1 MKLFKAIFTLSALL
15 AVVGVQARQMY
26 VGNLNFEDKF
36 RQTGTVKNDTIGAAV
51 LISVEELENKI
62 GAELKS
68 VSFYHIASKAPKY
81 LKVLYNSE
89 VEVTPSASKSP

>member
-1 MKLFKAIFTLSALL
+1 MKLFRTIFTLTALL

-51 LISVEELENKI
+51 LVTSEELQDKI

-68 VSFYHIASKAPKY
+68 ISFYNLASKAPKY
-81 LKVLYNSE
+81 LKIFVSFHLIIE
-89 VEVTPSASKSP
+89 VNH